1 MTAQIAAY
9 GRLVADPQLKTTSKG
24 TQMTMAS
31 MAVPLPCSQADDGT
45 ATMWL
50 SVLAFG
56 RQADALAKQRPV
68 AYTTVLTMFG
78 ILAKKGF
85 VVHRLEGRAFIYRAK
100 ITREQARKQALDHLL
115 QQFFEGSPNLLAQH
129 LLGEEGVSRNELR
142 ALRDK
147 VNKAKLAKAG
157 RGK

>member
-1 MTAQIAAY
+1 MARPVSPTLTRSEQEI
-9 GRLVADPQLKTTSKG
+9 LEVLWDKG
-24 TQMTMAS
+24 EAS
-31 MAVPLPCSQADDGT
+31 VRD
-45 ATMWL
+45 
-50 SVLAFG
+50 V
-56 RQADALAKQRPV
+56 ADALAKQRPV

>member
-1 MTAQIAAY
+1 
-9 GRLVADPQLKTTSKG
+9 
-24 TQMTMAS
+24 MARPVS
-31 MAVPLPCSQADDGT
+31 PTLTRSEQEILEVLWDKREA
-45 ATMWL
+45 
-50 SVLAFG
+50 SV
-56 RQADALAKQRPV
+56 RDVADALAKQRPV

>member
-1 MTAQIAAY
+1 MARPVSPTLTRSEQEI
-9 GRLVADPQLKTTSKG
+9 LEVLWDKG
-24 TQMTMAS
+24 EAS
-31 MAVPLPCSQADDGT
+31 VRD
-45 ATMWL
+45 
-50 SVLAFG
+50 V
-56 RQADALAKQRPV
+56 ADALAKQRPV

-147 VNKAKLAKAG
+147 VNKAKFAKAG